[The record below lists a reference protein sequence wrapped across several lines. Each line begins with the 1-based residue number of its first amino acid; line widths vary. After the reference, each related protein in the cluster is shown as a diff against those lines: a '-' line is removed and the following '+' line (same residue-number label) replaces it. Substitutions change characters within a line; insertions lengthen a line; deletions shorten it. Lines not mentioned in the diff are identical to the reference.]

1 MRNVQCSTKI
11 TQCADRRRVVKPSR
25 GWVPSALALGS
36 LFLMLATVGG
46 AATPAQSAEFMP
58 PSGAPTTLEELK
70 QRFPAQCSGVELGFA
85 GSGGLQGESY
95 EKAILDAYSEIFDV
109 SFAVDIIDA
118 AKLKAMVDAGQV
130 TWDFV
135 GDTTPTQT
143 AGLGAAYLEEI
154 DWGLV
159 NGVDM
164 LPGTTSPI
172 FVPVDVWTTVLVI
185 NTKTYP
191 DAATAPKSWVD
202 FWDVG
207 KFPGRRT
214 LPGDMWGF
222 YTPLFGLGWGADE
235 INPMT
240 RNKADNVFEQLRK
253 IKPNIDL
260 WWSSGVQPAQML
272 ADDQVDM
279 VLAWNGRVQPLI
291 DEGLSLRIVWQAQHF
306 GGAGGFA
313 IPKGSPNKECAM
325 HVIAFGALPEVQ
337 AAKAEIIPYG
347 TANVKGGPLVS
358 ERVRANLPTAPGNV
372 DTFYVMDRDMAFW
385 AEHLDWVG
393 EEYIKLLVE

>member
-1 MRNVQCSTKI
+1 MRDIHCGTEIFQR
-11 TQCADRRRVVKPSR
+11 ADRRRVRDRGR

-36 LFLMLATVGG
+36 LFLMLATAGG
-46 AATPAQSAEFMP
+46 PVAHAQSSEFMP

-85 GSGGLQGESY
+85 GSAGLQGKSY
-95 EKAILDAYSEIFDV
+95 EEAILDAYSEIFDV
-109 SFAVDIIDA
+109 SFAVDQIDA

-164 LPGTTSPI
+164 LPGTTSAI

-202 FWDVG
+202 FWDVD

-214 LPGDMWGF
+214 LSGDMWGF
-222 YTPLFGLGWGADE
+222 YVPAFGLGWGPDE

-240 RNKADNVFEQLRK
+240 REKGEMMFEHLRK
-253 IKPNIDL
+253 IKPDIDV

-279 VLAWNGRVQPLI
+279 ALAWNGRVQPLI
-291 DEGLSLRIVWQAQHF
+291 DEGLSLRIVWEAQHF
-306 GGAGGFA
+306 GGAAGFA
-313 IPKGSPNKECAM
+313 IPRGSPNKECAM

-337 AAKAEIIPYG
+337 AAKSEIIPYG
-347 TANVKGGPLVS
+347 PANVKGGPLVS

-372 DTFYVMDRDMAFW
+372 DTFYVMDRDIPFW
-385 AEHLDWVG
+385 TEHLDWVG
-393 EEYIKLLVE
+393 EEFVKLLVE